1 MIHRRLSALLPHHPR
16 QFGFAPSRSTS
27 DVVALVIDKTTRG
40 LNKFSIVE
48 YERPGDDAPTRHAPR
63 HRSLLTLIDFSTA
76 FDTTDHGK
84 LFCMLDRLPRLG
96 PRTKRWLHNNL
107 RGRYVRACAREQH
120 SRKQITSAGVLQG
133 SVPGPQLFLYCVDDL
148 LRRMGSIYSASAFM
162 HADEL
167 ALVASGADIHACAAA
182 MQPALPLV
190 ATWLPSAAQK
200 STLIRAKPLYSTS
213 LQTHGLT
220 RKWSISFLTMGDYA
234 FSHAQRAYWATRSI
248 EFLILA
254 CAPSPLQSRP
264 CHAAISCDRSHKL
277 VSPITPCDTF

>member
-27 DVVALVIDKTTRG
+27 DVVALVIGKITRG
-40 LNKFSIVE
+40 LNEFSIVE
-48 YERPGDDAPTRHAPR
+48 YERPGGGAPTRHACR
-63 HRSLLTLIDFSTA
+63 HRLWSRLIFRLRSTPLTMGSYSACLTEFRALATE
-76 FDTTDHGK
+76 
-84 LFCMLDRLPRLG
+84 P
-96 PRTKRWLHNNL
+96 KRWLHNYL
-107 RGRYVRACAREQH
+107 RGRYVRVCTRVQH
-120 SRKQITSAGVLQG
+120 SRKQLASAGVLQG
-133 SVPGPQLFLYCVDDL
+133 GVPGPQLFLYCVDDL
-148 LRRMGSIYSASAFM
+148 LRRLGNIYSASAFM
-162 HADEL
+162 NADEHT
-167 ALVASGADIHACAAA
+167 LVASDADIHACAAA
-182 MQPALPLV
+182 MRPLLSLV

-234 FSHAQRAYWATRSI
+234 FSHAQCAYWATRSI

-277 VSPITPCDTF
+277 VSPITPCDPF